1 MKETEQILTIKETEQ
16 LCRLYMECKLSLL
29 EESELLYILTTLPYS
44 TPLIDEVKVIMGV
57 QIKDIK
63 PISKI
68 STKKKWWNKSGLY
81 QIAAS
86 ISIFVLSIAFVSN
99 YDTTIKEDSNFS
111 IAYANGIRVSQ
122 DEAEILN
129 EADMKKADAFM
140 ARIAE
145 LENQEQNKLNSFN
158 KLNSKKQ

>member
-99 YDTTIKEDSNFS
+99 YDTTIKDDSNFS

-158 KLNSKKQ
+158 TLNSKKQ

>member
-44 TPLIDEVKVIMGV
+44 TQLIDEVKVIMGV

-99 YDTTIKEDSNFS
+99 YDTTIKDDSNFS

-122 DEAEILN
+122 DEAEILT

-158 KLNSKKQ
+158 TLNSKKQ

>member
-122 DEAEILN
+122 DEAEILT

-158 KLNSKKQ
+158 TLNSKKQ

>member
-1 MKETEQILTIKETEQ
+1 MKETEQILTIKEVEQ
-16 LCRLYMECKLSLL
+16 LCRLYLECKLSLL
-29 EESELLYILTTLPYS
+29 EESELLYILTALPYS
-44 TPLIDEVKVIMGV
+44 TPLIDEVKVIMGL
-57 QIKDIK
+57 QIEDAKTK
-63 PISKI
+63 LKI
-68 STKKKWWNKSGLY
+68 PPKKKWWNKAELY

-99 YDTTIKEDSNFS
+99 PDTTIKDNSDFC

-122 DEAEILN
+122 DEAEILT

-145 LENQEQNKLNSFN
+145 LENQEQNKLNAFN
-158 KLNSKKQ
+158 TLKSIKQ